1 MPTSGKAGSA
11 PAGGVRFQTR
21 SEVDFV
27 VVGSGAAGG
36 VLAKELSS
44 AGFSV
49 VVLEQG
55 PYLRPGDFR
64 HDEVGGF
71 FNFDLLPKPNEF
83 PSTFRKTEQDEA
95 TVQAFPPSVLYAKLV
110 GGSSVHFT
118 ANYWRFRPTDFVER
132 SRIGTIEGTGFADW
146 PIPYADLEPYYT
158 KVD

>member
-1 MPTSGKAGSA
+1 MRTSRPSATTMPTSGKAGSA

-83 PSTFRKTEQDEA
+83 PSTFRQTEQDEA
-95 TVQAFPPSVLYAKLV
+95 TVQAFPPSPETSYYFDV
-110 GGSSVHFT
+110 
-118 ANYWRFRPTDFVER
+118 PVEGR
-132 SRIGTIEGTGFADW
+132 LRLLTRIGDYEV
-146 PIPYADLEPYYT
+146 YKRE
-158 KVD
+158 